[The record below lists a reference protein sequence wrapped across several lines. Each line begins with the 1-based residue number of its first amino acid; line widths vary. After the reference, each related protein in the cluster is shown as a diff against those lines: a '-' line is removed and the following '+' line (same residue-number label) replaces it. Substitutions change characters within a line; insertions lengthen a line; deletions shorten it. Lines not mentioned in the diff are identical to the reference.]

1 MGTQIQNSLFWSLKG
16 TVARVLVAL
25 LLVLLALPVLYHG
38 ILGMYA
44 LFWNGFTFEPTLVLL
59 ALVPVLVLLNAF
71 GTLLSFRHALVLAG
85 ALVVSYPGW
94 AFTAYPIPGLLPNS
108 FIYWSW
114 AIMYWSWAIMFVI
127 LCLNLAWIVWSL
139 RRRLVSK
146 AAA

>member
-1 MGTQIQNSLFWSLKG
+1 MGTQLQNSLPWALKG
-16 TVARVLVAL
+16 MLARIMVAL
-25 LLVLLALPVLYHG
+25 LLVLLALPVFYHG
-38 ILGMYA
+38 ILGMYS
-44 LFWNGFTFEPTLVLL
+44 LFWNGFTLEPTLVLL
-59 ALVPVLVLLNAF
+59 ALVPVLVVLNAF

-94 AFTAYPIPGLLPNS
+94 AFTAYPIPGLMPNS

-114 AIMYWSWAIMFVI
+114 AIMFAI

>member
-1 MGTQIQNSLFWSLKG
+1 MGTQLQNSLPWALKG
-16 TVARVLVAL
+16 MLARIMVAL
-25 LLVLLALPVLYHG
+25 LLMLLALPVFYHG
-38 ILGMYA
+38 ILGMYS
-44 LFWNGFTFEPTLVLL
+44 LFWNGFTFEPTIVLL

-94 AFTAYPIPGLLPNS
+94 AFTAYPLPGLMPNS

-114 AIMYWSWAIMFVI
+114 AIMFAI

>member
-1 MGTQIQNSLFWSLKG
+1 MGTQLQNSLPWSLKG
-16 TVARVLVAL
+16 MLARIMVAL
-25 LLVLLALPVLYHG
+25 LLMLLALPVFYHG
-38 ILGMYA
+38 ILGMYS
-44 LFWNGFTFEPTLVLL
+44 LFWNGFTLEPTLVLL

-94 AFTAYPIPGLLPNS
+94 AFTAYPLPGLMPNS

-114 AIMYWSWAIMFVI
+114 AIMFAI

>member
-1 MGTQIQNSLFWSLKG
+1 MGTQIQNSLPWTLKG
-16 TVARVLVAL
+16 MLARIMVAL
-25 LLVLLALPVLYHG
+25 LLVLLALPVFYHG

-59 ALVPVLVLLNAF
+59 ALVPVLVVLNAV

-94 AFTAYPIPGLLPNS
+94 AFTAYPLPGLLPNS
-108 FIYWSW
+108 LIYWSW
-114 AIMYWSWAIMFVI
+114 VIMFAI
-127 LCLNLAWIVWSL
+127 LYLNLAWIVWSL

>member
-1 MGTQIQNSLFWSLKG
+1 MGTQLQNSPPWSLKG
-16 TVARVLVAL
+16 MLARIMVAL
-25 LLVLLALPVLYHG
+25 LLVLLALPVFYHG

-44 LFWNGFTFEPTLVLL
+44 LFLNGFTFEPTLVLL
-59 ALVPVLVLLNAF
+59 ALVPVLVVLNAV
-71 GTLLSFRHALVLAG
+71 GTLLSFRHALVLAD

-114 AIMYWSWAIMFVI
+114 AIMFAI

>member
-1 MGTQIQNSLFWSLKG
+1 MGTQIQNSLPWTLKG
-16 TVARVLVAL
+16 MLARIMVAL
-25 LLVLLALPVLYHG
+25 LLVLLALPVFYHG

-59 ALVPVLVLLNAF
+59 ALVLVLVVLNAL

-94 AFTAYPIPGLLPNS
+94 AFTAYPLPGLLPNS
-108 FIYWSW
+108 LIH
-114 AIMYWSWAIMFVI
+114 WSWAIMFAI
-127 LCLNLAWIVWSL
+127 LYLNLAWIVWSL
-139 RRRLVSK
+139 RGRLALR

>member
-1 MGTQIQNSLFWSLKG
+1 MGTQLQNSLPWSLKG
-16 TVARVLVAL
+16 MLARIMVAL
-25 LLVLLALPVLYHG
+25 LLVLLALPVFYHG

-71 GTLLSFRHALVLAG
+71 GTLLSFRHALILAG

-114 AIMYWSWAIMFVI
+114 AIMFAI

>member
-1 MGTQIQNSLFWSLKG
+1 MGTQLQNSLPWALKG
-16 TVARVLVAL
+16 MLARIMVAL
-25 LLVLLALPVLYHG
+25 LLMLLALPVFYHG
-38 ILGMYA
+38 ILGMYS
-44 LFWNGFTFEPTLVLL
+44 LFWNGFTLEPTLVLL

-71 GTLLSFRHALVLAG
+71 GTLLSFRHALILAG

-114 AIMYWSWAIMFVI
+114 AIMFAI

>member
-1 MGTQIQNSLFWSLKG
+1 MGTQLQNSLPWALKG
-16 TVARVLVAL
+16 MLARIMVAL
-25 LLVLLALPVLYHG
+25 LLVLLALPVFYHG
-38 ILGMYA
+38 ILGMYS
-44 LFWNGFTFEPTLVLL
+44 LFWNGFTLEPTLVLL

-94 AFTAYPIPGLLPNS
+94 AFTAYPLPGLLPNS

-114 AIMYWSWAIMFVI
+114 AIMFAI

>member
-1 MGTQIQNSLFWSLKG
+1 MGTQIQNSLPWTLKG
-16 TVARVLVAL
+16 MLARIMVAL
-25 LLVLLALPVLYHG
+25 LLVLLALPVFYHG
-38 ILGMYA
+38 ILGRYV

-59 ALVPVLVLLNAF
+59 ALVPVLVVLNAV
-71 GTLLSFRHALVLAG
+71 GTLLSFRHALILAG

-94 AFTAYPIPGLLPNS
+94 AFTAYPLPGLMPNS

-114 AIMYWSWAIMFVI
+114 AIMFAI

>member
-16 TVARVLVAL
+16 MLARIMVAL
-25 LLVLLALPVLYHG
+25 LLMLLALPVFYHG

-44 LFWNGFTFEPTLVLL
+44 LFLNGFTLEPTLVLL
-59 ALVPVLVLLNAF
+59 ALVPVLVVLNAF

-94 AFTAYPIPGLLPNS
+94 AFTAYPLPGLMPNS

-114 AIMYWSWAIMFVI
+114 AIMFAI

>member
-59 ALVPVLVLLNAF
+59 ALVPVLVVLNAF
-71 GTLLSFRHALVLAG
+71 GTLLSFRHALILAG

-94 AFTAYPIPGLLPNS
+94 AFTAYPIPGLMPNS
-108 FIYWSW
+108 FIH
-114 AIMYWSWAIMFVI
+114 WSWAIMFAI
-127 LCLNLAWIVWSL
+127 LCLNLVWIVWSL

>member
-1 MGTQIQNSLFWSLKG
+1 MGTQLQNSLPWALKG
-16 TVARVLVAL
+16 MLARIMVAL

-38 ILGMYA
+38 ILGMYS
-44 LFWNGFTFEPTLVLL
+44 LFWNGFTLEPTLVLL
-59 ALVPVLVLLNAF
+59 ALVPVLVVLNAF

-94 AFTAYPIPGLLPNS
+94 AFTAYPLPGLMPNS

-114 AIMYWSWAIMFVI
+114 AIMFAI

>member
-25 LLVLLALPVLYHG
+25 LLVLLALPVFYLG
-38 ILGMYA
+38 ILGIYS
-44 LFWNGFTFEPTLVLL
+44 LFWKGFAITPYVVITL
-59 ALVPVLVLLNAF
+59 APVFILLNAF

-85 ALVVSYPGW
+85 ALVVFYLGW
-94 AFTAYPIPGLLPNS
+94 AFTVYPFSGLLPNS

-114 AIMYWSWAIMFVI
+114 AIMFAI

>member
-1 MGTQIQNSLFWSLKG
+1 MGTQIQNSLPWTLKG
-16 TVARVLVAL
+16 MLARIMVAL
-25 LLVLLALPVLYHG
+25 LLVLLALPVFYHG

-59 ALVPVLVLLNAF
+59 ALVPVLVVLNAV

-94 AFTAYPIPGLLPNS
+94 AFTAYPLPGLLPNS
-108 FIYWSW
+108 LIH
-114 AIMYWSWAIMFVI
+114 WSWAIMFAI

>member
-1 MGTQIQNSLFWSLKG
+1 MGTQIQNSLSKSLKG
-16 TVARVLVAL
+16 TLARIMVAL
-25 LLVLLALPVLYHG
+25 LLVLLALPVFYLG
-38 ILGMYA
+38 ILGIYS
-44 LFWNGFTFEPTLVLL
+44 LFWIGFAITPYVVIIL
-59 ALVPVLVLLNAF
+59 APVFILLNAF

-94 AFTAYPIPGLLPNS
+94 AFTAYPIPGLMPNS

-114 AIMYWSWAIMFVI
+114 AIMYWSWAIMFAI

>member
-1 MGTQIQNSLFWSLKG
+1 MGTQLQNSLPWSLKG
-16 TVARVLVAL
+16 MLARIMVAL
-25 LLVLLALPVLYHG
+25 LLVLLALPVFYHG
-38 ILGMYA
+38 ILGMYS
-44 LFWNGFTFEPTLVLL
+44 LFWNGFTLEPTLVLL

-94 AFTAYPIPGLLPNS
+94 AFTAYPLPGLMPNS

-114 AIMYWSWAIMFVI
+114 AIMFAI

>member
-1 MGTQIQNSLFWSLKG
+1 MGTQLQNSLPWALKG
-16 TVARVLVAL
+16 MLARIMVAL
-25 LLVLLALPVLYHG
+25 LLVLLALPVFYHG
-38 ILGMYA
+38 ILGMYS
-44 LFWNGFTFEPTLVLL
+44 LFWNGFTLEPTLVLL
-59 ALVPVLVLLNAF
+59 ALVPVLVVLNAF

-94 AFTAYPIPGLLPNS
+94 AFTAYPLPGLMPNS

-114 AIMYWSWAIMFVI
+114 AIMFAI

>member
-1 MGTQIQNSLFWSLKG
+1 MGTQIQNSLPWTLKG
-16 TVARVLVAL
+16 MLARIMVAL
-25 LLVLLALPVLYHG
+25 LLMLLALPIFYHG

-59 ALVPVLVLLNAF
+59 ALVPVLVVLNAV

-94 AFTAYPIPGLLPNS
+94 AFTAYPLPGLLPNS

-114 AIMYWSWAIMFVI
+114 AIMFAI

-139 RRRLVSK
+139 RRRLASK

>member
-1 MGTQIQNSLFWSLKG
+1 MGTQIQNSLPWTLKG
-16 TVARVLVAL
+16 MLARIMVAL
-25 LLVLLALPVLYHG
+25 LLVLLALPVFYHG

-59 ALVPVLVLLNAF
+59 ALVPVLVVLNAV

-108 FIYWSW
+108 FIH
-114 AIMYWSWAIMFVI
+114 WSWAIMFAI
-127 LCLNLAWIVWSL
+127 LCLNLVWIVWSL

>member
-1 MGTQIQNSLFWSLKG
+1 MGTQIQNSLPWALKG
-16 TVARVLVAL
+16 MPARIMVAL
-25 LLVLLALPVLYHG
+25 LLVLLALPVFYHG

-44 LFWNGFTFEPTLVLL
+44 LFLNGFTFEPTLVLL

-94 AFTAYPIPGLLPNS
+94 AFTAYPLPGLLPNS

-114 AIMYWSWAIMFVI
+114 AIMFAI

>member
-1 MGTQIQNSLFWSLKG
+1 MGTQIQNSLPWTLKG
-16 TVARVLVAL
+16 MLARIMVAL
-25 LLVLLALPVLYHG
+25 LLVLLALPVFYHG

-71 GTLLSFRHALVLAG
+71 GTLLSFRHALVLAD

-94 AFTAYPIPGLLPNS
+94 AFTAYPLPGLLPNLL
-108 FIYWSW
+108 IH
-114 AIMYWSWAIMFVI
+114 WSWAIMFAI

>member
-1 MGTQIQNSLFWSLKG
+1 MGTQLQNSLPWALKG
-16 TVARVLVAL
+16 MLARIMVAL
-25 LLVLLALPVLYHG
+25 LLMLLALPVFYHG
-38 ILGMYA
+38 ILGMYS
-44 LFWNGFTFEPTLVLL
+44 LFWNGFTLEPTLVLL
-59 ALVPVLVLLNAF
+59 ALVPVLVVLNAF
-71 GTLLSFRHALVLAG
+71 GTLLSFRHALVLAD

-94 AFTAYPIPGLLPNS
+94 AFTAYPLPGLMPNS

-114 AIMYWSWAIMFVI
+114 AIMFAI

>member
-1 MGTQIQNSLFWSLKG
+1 MGTQLQNSLPWSLKG
-16 TVARVLVAL
+16 MLARIMVAL
-25 LLVLLALPVLYHG
+25 LLVLLALPVFYHG
-38 ILGMYA
+38 ILGMYS
-44 LFWNGFTFEPTLVLL
+44 LFWNGFTLEPTLVLL
-59 ALVPVLVLLNAF
+59 ALVPVLVVLNAF

-94 AFTAYPIPGLLPNS
+94 AFTAYPIPGLMPNS

-114 AIMYWSWAIMFVI
+114 AIMFAI

>member
-1 MGTQIQNSLFWSLKG
+1 MGTQIQNSLPWTLKG
-16 TVARVLVAL
+16 MLARIMVAL
-25 LLVLLALPVLYHG
+25 LLVLLALPVFYHG

-85 ALVVSYPGW
+85 ALVVFYLGW
-94 AFTAYPIPGLLPNS
+94 AFTVYPFSGLLPNS
-108 FIYWSW
+108 LIH
-114 AIMYWSWAIMFVI
+114 WSWAIMFAI
-127 LCLNLAWIVWSL
+127 LCLNLVWIAWSL
-139 RRRLVSK
+139 RGRLALR